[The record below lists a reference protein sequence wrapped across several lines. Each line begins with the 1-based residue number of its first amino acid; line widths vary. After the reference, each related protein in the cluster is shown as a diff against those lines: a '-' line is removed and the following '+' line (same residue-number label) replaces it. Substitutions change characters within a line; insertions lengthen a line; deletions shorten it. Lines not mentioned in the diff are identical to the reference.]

1 MIENLDPKQSFSFM
15 QNNPNA
21 VMIDVRTKMEHTF
34 LGRPVCNIVHVAWKE
49 FPDWQ
54 INQQFVEQV
63 SQMVA
68 DKTTPILLLCRS
80 GVRSLEAANLLENS
94 GFTQL
99 INILEGFEGN
109 LDANKHRGTTGGW
122 RFHGLTWEQS

>member
-1 MIENLDPKQSFSFM
+1 MIENLDPKQSFAFM
-15 QNNPNA
+15 QENSNA

-34 LGRPVCNIVHVAWKE
+34 LGRPVCKIAHVAWKE

-54 INQQFVEQV
+54 VNQQFVEQV
-63 SQMVA
+63 SQIIA

-80 GVRSLEAANLLENS
+80 GVRSLEAAKTLEEA
-94 GFTQL
+94 GFAYL

-109 LDANKHRGTTGGW
+109 LDANKHRGTIGGW
-122 RFHGLTWEQS
+122 RFHGLPWEQA

>member
-1 MIENLDPKQSFSFM
+1 MIENLDPQHCFAFM
-15 QNNPNA
+15 QTNPDA

-54 INQQFVEQV
+54 VDPDFVAQV
-63 SQMVA
+63 RQNVKS
-68 DKTTPILLLCRS
+68 KNIPLLLLCRS
-80 GVRSLEAANLLENS
+80 GVRSLEAAKVLEQA
-94 GFTQL
+94 GYTHL

-109 LDANKHRGTTGGW
+109 LDAHKHRGTSGGW
-122 RFHGLTWEQS
+122 RFHGLPWEQS

>member
-1 MIENLDPKQSFSFM
+1 MIENLTPTQCFSLM
-15 QNNPNA
+15 QENSHA

-34 LGRPVCNIVHVAWKE
+34 IGRPVCNIVHIAWKE

-54 INQQFVEQV
+54 VNPDFVAQVNQV
-63 SQMVA
+63 VA
-68 DKTTPILLLCRS
+68 DKNTPILLLCRS
-80 GVRSLEAANLLENS
+80 GVRSLEAANCLEKS

-109 LDANKHRGTTGGW
+109 LDADKHRGTTGGW
-122 RFHGLTWEQS
+122 RFCGLPWEQA

>member
-15 QNNPNA
+15 QENPNA
-21 VMIDVRTKMEHTF
+21 LMIDVRTKMEHTF
-34 LGRPVCNIVHVAWKE
+34 LGRPVCKIVHVAWKE

-63 SQMVA
+63 SQIVA
-68 DKTTPILLLCRS
+68 DKNTPILLLCRS
-80 GVRSLEAANLLENS
+80 GVRSLEAANLLEKS
-94 GFTQL
+94 GFSHL

-109 LDANKHRGTTGGW
+109 LDADKHRGTTGGW
-122 RFHGLTWEQS
+122 RFHGLSWEQS